1 MHSTEED
8 DAVEAWSKYTMEQIK
23 NATGRPFKI
32 ETKDIVNSMVTEEQD
47 TNAMTIKNKEYAE
60 LLNIEDYATMNS
72 NIRDLEN
79 IIQSNLDTDKLMC
92 FTDADIST
100 SLVDVECGRMIVQN
114 DNAIEGNVYEA
125 YTALSY
131 VSNGSRIDNIKE
143 GSDITALLIQLNNSK
158 GKKKTCMSRCSND
171 RIKYLFAMNAMPN
184 VLLWT
189 DQISM
194 MRNYDNTE
202 ELMRAIGNGYKL
214 SERTVVILERE
225 DAIMLK
231 NVANMVMQ
239 LNIDMLR
246 LTTHQVDIDKIVSN
260 MSDYKENLRQMMYN
274 KSEFSYWS
282 RVWTLQ
288 ELHLSNRVDYRTI
301 YDFQIKHIL
310 SSGDIM
316 TVMELFSQVVSV
328 WRDEVIN
335 SGNKAFEFMT
345 LLGSFLTGYEKRR
358 LCEHKNSVY
367 PSKSMD
373 RILLEELVINVR
385 YARDRKEALR
395 AINIALGA
403 FGAGDVVGWKVIL
416 SKFIDNDFMPCHNSF
431 GGKRYVYDWAPG
443 EHIESALP
451 DGKKESYSTAYLS
464 QFTHISNDTNVRLV
478 RNPGGSLVIKATLI
492 KTKIREIKKYEK
504 PYYERVGKNKL
515 LINNVDWNKYD
526 VKAEVTKMGK
536 TLEVDAV
543 LQYEGDIP
551 EDILLL
557 VSTNGVHAVVN
568 GDKNRICGVLEMR
581 LDEQG
586 DMWYESM
593 KEPKSYFL
601 IK

>member
-1 MHSTEED
+1 
-8 DAVEAWSKYTMEQIK
+8 
-23 NATGRPFKI
+23 
-32 ETKDIVNSMVTEEQD
+32 
-47 TNAMTIKNKEYAE
+47 
-60 LLNIEDYATMNS
+60 
-72 NIRDLEN
+72 
-79 IIQSNLDTDKLMC
+79 
-92 FTDADIST
+92 
-100 SLVDVECGRMIVQN
+100 
-114 DNAIEGNVYEA
+114 
-125 YTALSY
+125 
-131 VSNGSRIDNIKE
+131 
-143 GSDITALLIQLNNSK
+143 
-158 GKKKTCMSRCSND
+158 
-171 RIKYLFAMNAMPN
+171 
-184 VLLWT
+184 
-189 DQISM
+189 M
-194 MRNYDNTE
+194 MKNYDNTE

-239 LNIDMLR
+239 LNVDMLR
-246 LTTHQVDIDKIVSN
+246 LTTDQVDIDKIVNN
-260 MSDYKENLRQMMYN
+260 MSDYKEQLRQMMYN

-288 ELHLSNRVDYRTI
+288 ELHLSNRVDYRSI
-301 YDFQIKHIL
+301 YNSQIVHIL

-316 TVMELFSQVVSV
+316 TVMELFSQAVSV

-335 SGNKAFEFMT
+335 SSGDAFDFMT

-385 YARDRKEALR
+385 YARNRKEALG

-443 EHIESALP
+443 EPIESTVP
-451 DGKKESYSTAYLS
+451 DGKNESYSTAYLS

-478 RNPGGSLVIKATLI
+478 MNPGGSLVVKATLL
-492 KTKIREIKKYEK
+492 KTKIQEIKRYEK

-526 VKAEVTKMGK
+526 IKAEVTKMGN
-536 TLEVDAV
+536 TLEVEAV

-551 EDILLL
+551 EDLLLL
-557 VSTNGVHAVVN
+557 VSLNGVHAVVN
-568 GDKNRICGVLEMR
+568 RDKNRICGVLEMR

-586 DMWYESM
+586 DMWYEAM
-593 KEPKSYFL
+593 KEPRSYFV